1 MANTSTISMTQALG
15 RRLLRT
21 MFVLVLLAVLTFAI
35 SSDRLLRQ
43 RTEQIAIEQA
53 RFIASILIP
62 GPNGDL
68 SRSLKPLFSRSDYL
82 VAVAILDS
90 LGNPKIVYPDSP
102 SHRTAVVAVL
112 EAMEDNHP
120 EPTHIGRSVLIQIPH
135 PENEKSINVSGSIV
149 NLYGTVGP
157 TAQKMMLLTQHD
169 SYYDIWRSA
178 ILWFT
183 GIVGFIALA
192 GRSIVKYWF
201 DRKIARPLRDM
212 ATSVSN
218 PFVPLTHLPV
228 LQAGKWRETALI
240 AHQYESLVQ
249 RAAHSDIERRKME
262 LDAEYA
268 IRDQEAGFDRKL
280 RRVKDLAITDPLTG
294 LKNRV
299 FLDEKLEPIFKHQ
312 RSMKEDLSAIM
323 IDIDNFKRH
332 NDKNGH
338 QAGDSLMQFIGSL
351 LHGALRPTDHAVRYG
366 GDEFLLLLPDT
377 TEQQATIIADRIV
390 KLFSQYAKRIDKKSK
405 LSMSAGIASIQS
417 DGCGSGDELVSKCD
431 ANMYVAKRMG
441 KNRVSASCAT

>member
-1 MANTSTISMTQALG
+1 MTQALG

-21 MFVLVLLAVLTFAI
+21 MFVLVLLAGLTFAI

-53 RFIASILIP
+53 RFIASILNP

-68 SRSLKPLFSRSDYL
+68 SRSLKPLFLRSDYL
-82 VAVAILDS
+82 IAVASLDS
-90 LGNPKIVYPDSP
+90 LGSPQFVYPDSP
-102 SHRTAVVAVL
+102 SHRTAIAAVL

-120 EPTHIGRSVLIQIPH
+120 ESTQIDRSVLIHIPH
-135 PENEKSINVSGSIV
+135 PENEKPINVSGSIV

-157 TAQKMMLLTQHD
+157 AAQKMMVLAQHD
-169 SYYDIWRSA
+169 SYVDIWQSA

-183 GIVGFIALA
+183 GIVGFIALV
-192 GRSIVKYWF
+192 GRGVVKYWF
-201 DRKIARPLRDM
+201 DRKIARPLREM
-212 ATSVSN
+212 ASSVSN
-218 PFVPLTHLPV
+218 PFIPLTHLPV
-228 LQAGKWRETALI
+228 LKAGKWRETALI
-240 AHQYESLVQ
+240 ANQYESLVL
-249 RAAHSDIERRKME
+249 RAAHSDIEKRKLE
-262 LDAEYA
+262 LDTQHA

-280 RRVKDLAITDPLTG
+280 RRVKDLATTDQLTG

-299 FLDEKLEPIFKHQ
+299 FLEEKLEPIYKHQ
-312 RSMKEDLSAIM
+312 LSTKEDLSAIM

-338 QAGDSLMQFIGSL
+338 QAGDSLLQFIGSL
-351 LHGALRPTDHAVRYG
+351 LRGSLRPSDHAVRYG

-377 TEQQATIIADRIV
+377 TSQQATMIADRIV

-431 ANMYVAKRMG
+431 ANMYIAKRMG